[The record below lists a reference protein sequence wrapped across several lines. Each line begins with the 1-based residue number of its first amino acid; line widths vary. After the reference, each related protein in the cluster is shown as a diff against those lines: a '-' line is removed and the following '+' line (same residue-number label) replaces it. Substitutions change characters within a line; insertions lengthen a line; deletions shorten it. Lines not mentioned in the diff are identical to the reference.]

1 MCLSLSCD
9 VDRTLENSSSS
20 AAALFVFSS
29 SSSFCSSPAVTSWV
43 VRVSLDETASVDRE
57 ASSLRCWVSSVDV
70 TAESVLLVSFE
81 STGGCAWIL
90 PLSVLR
96 WDCCEDEDE
105 RGVDWG
111 MSENDG
117 GHTNRV
123 PAELNGNG
131 GASGMTMPPS
141 MVVE

>member
-1 MCLSLSCD
+1 M
-9 VDRTLENSSSS
+9 TG
-20 AAALFVFSS
+20 A
-29 SSSFCSSPAVTSWV
+29 V

-57 ASSLRCWVSSVDV
+57 ASSLGCWVSSVDV
-70 TAESVLLVSFE
+70 T
-81 STGGCAWIL
+81 GGCAWIL
-90 PLSVLR
+90 PFSALR

-111 MSENDG
+111 MTENGG
-117 GHTNRV
+117 GHMNKV

-141 MVVE
+141 TVVE